1 MIRRIGLATGLMTV
15 AGLML
20 ATPPNGAIAAT
31 TIGSNLA
38 GSATVGRVCNPSCTF
53 AQSAL
58 PPSSQAAGGVL
69 APHDGVVV
77 RWRIKTGG
85 GGTVQEARTVRLRIT
100 RPGSSDTRTGAGA
113 GPFTVAPSN
122 QISTYDVRLPIQAG
136 DALGLDCCADGETY
150 VLASTATAVTLNWN
164 PALVDGAPARLGSPF
179 PPPRELLINA
189 DIEPDADHDGFGD
202 ETQDQCPTDAS
213 TAGVCPP
220 PAPPPDQPPPD
231 QPPPGQP
238 AAPPATPTGPPAA
251 EDLLSYVTTG
261 KLKLGKRIAYRL
273 MCSAECQVTATSILV
288 LRGPNVGPVADTGA
302 FPGGEIIEAFL
313 RPNKSARRAI
323 RRHIGASKLRTSVT
337 ATDPATGLSD
347 TDTRVFR
354 FWR

>member
-1 MIRRIGLATGLMTV
+1 MRAGSADTGLAMLQREKWVGLLV
-15 AGLML
+15 AMAALV
-20 ATPPNGAIAAT
+20 ATPASAGATT

-113 GPFTVAPSN
+113 GPYTVAPSN

-136 DALGLDCCADGETY
+136 DALGLDCCVDSQTY

-202 ETQDQCPTDAS
+202 ETQDLCPTDAS
-213 TAGVCPP
+213 TAGVCPR
-220 PAPPPDQPPPD
+220 PATTT
-231 QPPPGQP
+231 GQP
-238 AAPPATPTGPPAA
+238 AAEA
-251 EDLLSYVTTG
+251 LLSYVTVG
-261 KLKLGKRIAYRL
+261 KLKLGKRITYRFV
-273 MCSAECQVTATSILV
+273 CSAECKVTATSTLV
-288 LRGPNVGPVADTGA
+288 LRGPDIGPVADAGL
-302 FPGGEIIEAFL
+302 FPAGEIIEAFL
-313 RPNKSARRAI
+313 KPNKSARRAI
-323 RRHIGASKLRTSVT
+323 RRNIGASKLRTSVT
-337 ATDPATGLSD
+337 ATSPGTGLND

-354 FWR
+354 FRG